1 MNLLVDWIPDYLLS
15 ALGWTLVH
23 SIWQMI
29 LVAGLLWLGLKLFKS
44 KGPAFNYNLSLGALL
59 LTVLLVTVTFV
70 DQVQNETTQAT
81 LIANFQPRFQGTNPT
96 SGVETPVYQAII
108 AQTTDL
114 IESNIPL
121 LVNFWFFGAILF
133 MFRLIANLAAI
144 RNLRQASHPVVDFEL
159 EKSFY
164 RLLGKINLPS
174 NIQLR
179 IGRQGTLPMTFGFLK
194 PVVLIPSAL
203 IFHLSPQQLEAILA
217 HELAHVKRNDYLINL
232 IQSSLEVLFFYH
244 PCFWWMSQTIKEL
257 RENAADDLVVK
268 SGVAPDTL
276 AFALAEVLNFA
287 NQPQTE
293 LALAAAKKRNPTL
306 QRIKRILGHPAQTYP
321 QNPIISI
328 PMILTLMISLG
339 LVASA
344 GQETPEPR
352 GTVEPLVALQMPE
365 VDIPMSLADTVI
377 RKSSKKTEVIEDK
390 EGKTSKSIIWETDG
404 NRVIELDPD
413 ESWEFVTEGDGN
425 VIVINGD
432 TIKTSGKNMFF
443 FNGEGFDIP
452 DVPELDLPEPPTFE
466 GMGVPPFEM
475 QEFMVPIPSMDPADM
490 TPMIFEFD
498 GMDGAFFAM
507 PDTAMTDQEKEAWA
521 KEMEKKSE
529 VWAKKME
536 ERAKK
541 WEKEMAPKMK
551 ELEERMKVWQEENE
565 PKMKEFQKKMEEWQ
579 KAQEPKM
586 KEFQE
591 KMKAWQEEQQPKI
604 EEFQRKMEVWQ
615 KENAAKMEEL
625 VEKLQK
631 EAEANQ
637 KESKKN

>member
-44 KGPAFNYNLSLGALL
+44 KGPAFTYNLSLGAML

-70 DQVQNETTQAT
+70 HQVQNQTTQAT
-81 LIANFQPRFQGTNPT
+81 LIANFQPGFQASNPAL
-96 SGVETPVYQAII
+96 GVETPVYQAII
-108 AQTTDL
+108 SRTTNL

-133 MFRLIANLAAI
+133 MFRLAANLAAI

-164 RLLGKINLPS
+164 RLLGKLNLPS
-174 NIQLR
+174 DIQFR
-179 IGRQGTLPMTFGFLK
+179 IGKQGTLPMTFGFLK
-194 PVVLIPSAL
+194 PIVLIPSAL
-203 IFHLSPQQLEAILA
+203 ILHLSPQQLEAILA

-287 NQPQTE
+287 KQPQTE

-365 VDIPMSLADTVI
+365 VDIPMSLSDTVI
-377 RKSSKKTEVIEDK
+377 RKTSKKTEVIEDK
-390 EGKTSKSIIWETDG
+390 NGKTAKTIIWETDG
-404 NRVIELDPD
+404 NGVIELDAD
-413 ESWEFVTEGDGN
+413 ESWEFITEGDGN

-432 TIKTSGKNMFF
+432 TVKTSGKNMVF
-443 FNGEGFDIP
+443 FNGEEFDMS
-452 DVPELDLPEPPTFE
+452 DMPEIELPEPPSFE

-475 QEFMVPIPSMDPADM
+475 QEFMAPIPSMDLADM
-490 TPMIFEFD
+490 APMIFEFD

-507 PDTAMTDQEKEAWA
+507 PDTAMTDQEKEVWA
-521 KEMEKKSE
+521 KEIEKKSE
-529 VWAKKME
+529 EWAKKME

-541 WEKEMAPKMK
+541 WEEEMGPKMK
-551 ELEERMKVWQEENE
+551 EFEEKMKAWQEENE
-565 PKMKEFQKKMEEWQ
+565 PRMKEFQKKMEEWQ
-579 KAQEPKM
+579 RAQEPKM

-591 KMKAWQEEQQPKI
+591 KMKVWQEEQQPKI
-604 EEFQRKMEVWQ
+604 EEFQRKMEIWQ

-625 VEKLQK
+625 VEKLHR